1 MAVTANSDPASFST
15 KDCSMKKYASLAAG
29 LLLLVIGSAA
39 QAEDAKPFI
48 TNKDVDLTMILPPP
62 PANDSAET
70 KAELGE
76 VLTLQVTR
84 TPEMEAR
91 AVADA
96 EENVWRFADVMGPNF
111 TKDRLPKFSAF
122 FDRVVETEGA
132 VVDPA
137 KDVWKRPRPHQLS
150 DLVKPAVKLS
160 SSGSWPS
167 GHATVGTMMGIILAD
182 MVPEKRAEIMARAA
196 EYAHNRVVGGI
207 HYPSDV
213 EMGKISGS
221 VIAAVLLNRDDFKA
235 DYDVAKAE
243 LRSDLGM

>member
-1 MAVTANSDPASFST
+1 
-15 KDCSMKKYASLAAG
+15 MKRYASLAAG
-29 LLLLVIGSAA
+29 LLLLIVGSAA
-39 QAEDAKPFI
+39 QAEDAQPFV

-62 PANDSAET
+62 PANDSVQT

-84 TPEMEAR
+84 TPEMVAS

-96 EENVWRFADVMGPNF
+96 EENVWRFANVMGPKFNKE
-111 TKDRLPKFSAF
+111 TLPKFSAF
-122 FDRVVETEGA
+122 FDRVVATEGA

-137 KDVWKRPRPHQLS
+137 KDVWQRPRPHQLS

-167 GHATVGTMMGIILAD
+167 GHATVGTMMGIILSD

-196 EYAHNRVVGGI
+196 EYAHNREVGGI
-207 HYPSDV
+207 HYASDI
-213 EMGKISGS
+213 EMGRISGS

-235 DYDVAKAE
+235 EYEVARAE

>member
-1 MAVTANSDPASFST
+1 MNR
-15 KDCSMKKYASLAAG
+15 YASLAAG
-29 LLLLVIGSAA
+29 LLLLIVGTAA
-39 QAEDAKPFI
+39 QAEDARPFI

-62 PANDSAET
+62 PANDSAQT

-84 TPEMEAR
+84 TPEMVAS

-96 EENVWRFADVMGPNF
+96 EENVWRFANVMGPKFNKE
-111 TKDRLPKFSAF
+111 TLPKFSAF
-122 FDRVVETEGA
+122 FDRVVATEGA

-150 DLVKPAVKLS
+150 DLVKPVVKLS

-167 GHATVGTMMGIILAD
+167 GHATVGTMMGIILSD

-196 EYAHNRVVGGI
+196 EYAHNREVGGI
-207 HYPSDV
+207 HYASDV

-235 DYDVAKAE
+235 EYEVARAE

>member
-1 MAVTANSDPASFST
+1 
-15 KDCSMKKYASLAAG
+15 MKKYASLAAG

-39 QAEDAKPFI
+39 QAEDAKPFV
-48 TNKDVDLTMILPPP
+48 TNKDIDLTMILPPP

-76 VLTLQVTR
+76 VLALQVTR
-84 TPEMEAR
+84 TPEMVAS
-91 AVADA
+91 AVADS
-96 EENVWRFADVMGPNF
+96 EENVWRFANVMGPNF
-111 TKDRLPKFSAF
+111 TKEKLPKFSAF

-196 EYAHNRVVGGI
+196 EYAHNREVGGI
-207 HYPSDV
+207 HYASDV

-221 VIAAVLLNRDDFKA
+221 VIAAILLNRDDFKA
-235 DYDVAKAE
+235 EYEVAKAE

>member
-1 MAVTANSDPASFST
+1 
-15 KDCSMKKYASLAAG
+15 MKRYASLAAG
-29 LLLLVIGSAA
+29 LLLLVVGSAA
-39 QAEDAKPFI
+39 RAEDAKPFI

-76 VLTLQVTR
+76 VLTMQVTR

-91 AVADA
+91 AIADA

-111 TKDRLPKFSAF
+111 NKDKLPKFSAF

-150 DLVKPAVKLS
+150 DLVKPVVKLS

-167 GHATVGTMMGIILAD
+167 GHATVGTMMGIILSD
-182 MVPEKRAEIMARAA
+182 MVPERRAEIMARAA
-196 EYAHNRVVGGI
+196 EFAHNRIVGGI

-235 DYDVAKAE
+235 EYDVARAE

>member
-1 MAVTANSDPASFST
+1 
-15 KDCSMKKYASLAAG
+15 MKKYASLTAG

-39 QAEDAKPFI
+39 QAEDAKPFV
-48 TNKDVDLTMILPPP
+48 TNKDIDLTMILPPP
-62 PANDSAET
+62 PANDSAQT
-70 KAELGE
+70 KAELGA

-84 TPEMEAR
+84 TPEMIAS
-91 AVADA
+91 AVADS
-96 EENVWRFADVMGPNF
+96 EENVWRFANVMGPNF
-111 TKDRLPKFSAF
+111 TKEKLPKFSAF

-150 DLVKPAVKLS
+150 DLVKPVVKLS

-196 EYAHNRVVGGI
+196 EYAHNREVGGI
-207 HYPSDV
+207 HYASDV

-235 DYDVAKAE
+235 EYEVARAE

>member
-1 MAVTANSDPASFST
+1 
-15 KDCSMKKYASLAAG
+15 MKKFASLTAG

-39 QAEDAKPFI
+39 QAEDAKPFV
-48 TNKDVDLTMILPPP
+48 TNKDIDLTMILPPP
-62 PANDSAET
+62 PANDSAQT

-84 TPEMEAR
+84 TPEMAAS
-91 AVADA
+91 AVADS
-96 EENVWRFADVMGPNF
+96 EENVWRFANVMGPNF
-111 TKDRLPKFSAF
+111 NKEKLPKFSAF

-137 KDVWKRPRPHQLS
+137 KDVWKRSRPHQLS

-196 EYAHNRVVGGI
+196 EYAHNREVGGI
-207 HYPSDV
+207 HYASDV

-235 DYDVAKAE
+235 EYDVAKAE

>member
-1 MAVTANSDPASFST
+1 
-15 KDCSMKKYASLAAG
+15 MKKYASLAAG
-29 LLLLVIGSAA
+29 LLLLVVGSAA
-39 QAEDAKPFI
+39 QAEDAKPFV

-76 VLTLQVTR
+76 VLRLQVTR
-84 TPEMEAR
+84 TPQMEAR

-111 TKDRLPKFSAF
+111 TKEKLPKFSAF

-167 GHATVGTMMGIILAD
+167 GHTTVGTMMGIILAD
-182 MVPEKRAEIMARAA
+182 MVPERRAEIMARAA

-235 DYDVAKAE
+235 EYDVARAE

>member
-1 MAVTANSDPASFST
+1 
-15 KDCSMKKYASLAAG
+15 MKRYASLAAG
-29 LLLLVIGSAA
+29 LLLLVVGSTAR
-39 QAEDAKPFI
+39 AEDAKPFI

-70 KAELGE
+70 KAEFGE
-76 VLTLQVTR
+76 VLTMQVTR

-91 AVADA
+91 AIADA

-111 TKDRLPKFSAF
+111 NKDKLPKFSAF

-150 DLVKPAVKLS
+150 DLVKPVVKLS

-167 GHATVGTMMGIILAD
+167 GHATVGTMMGIILSD
-182 MVPEKRAEIMARAA
+182 MVPERRAQIMARAA
-196 EYAHNRVVGGI
+196 EFAHNRIVGGI

-221 VIAAVLLNRDDFKA
+221 VIAAVLLNRDDFKVE
-235 DYDVAKAE
+235 YEVARAE

>member
-1 MAVTANSDPASFST
+1 
-15 KDCSMKKYASLAAG
+15 MKRYASLAAG
-29 LLLLVIGSAA
+29 VLLLIVGSAA
-39 QAEDAKPFI
+39 QAEDAQPFV

-62 PANDSAET
+62 PANDSAQT

-84 TPEMEAR
+84 TPEMVAS

-96 EENVWRFADVMGPNF
+96 DENVWRFANVMGPKFNKE
-111 TKDRLPKFSAF
+111 TLPKFSAF
-122 FDRVVETEGA
+122 FDRVVATEGA

-167 GHATVGTMMGIILAD
+167 GHATVGTMMGIILSD
-182 MVPEKRAEIMARAA
+182 MVPERRAEIMARAA
-196 EYAHNRVVGGI
+196 EYAHNREVGGI
-207 HYPSDV
+207 HYASDV

-235 DYDVAKAE
+235 EYEVARAE

>member
-1 MAVTANSDPASFST
+1 
-15 KDCSMKKYASLAAG
+15 MKKYASLAAG
-29 LLLLVIGSAA
+29 LLLLLIIGSAA
-39 QAEDAKPFI
+39 QAEDAKPFV
-48 TNKDVDLTMILPPP
+48 TNKDIDLTMILPPP
-62 PANDSAET
+62 PANDSAQT

-84 TPEMEAR
+84 TPEMVAS
-91 AVADA
+91 AVADS
-96 EENVWRFADVMGPNF
+96 EENVWRFANVMGPNF
-111 TKDRLPKFSAF
+111 NKEKLPKFSAF

-150 DLVKPAVKLS
+150 DLVKPVVKLS

-196 EYAHNRVVGGI
+196 EYAHNREVGGI
-207 HYPSDV
+207 HYASDV
-213 EMGKISGS
+213 EMGRISGS

-235 DYDVAKAE
+235 EYEVARAE

>member
-1 MAVTANSDPASFST
+1 
-15 KDCSMKKYASLAAG
+15 MKRYASLAAG
-29 LLLLVIGSAA
+29 LLLLVVGSTAR
-39 QAEDAKPFI
+39 AEDAKPFI

-76 VLTLQVTR
+76 VLTVQVTR

-91 AVADA
+91 AIADA

-111 TKDRLPKFSAF
+111 NKDKLPKFCAF

-150 DLVKPAVKLS
+150 DLVKPVVKLS

-167 GHATVGTMMGIILAD
+167 GHATVGTMMGIILSD
-182 MVPEKRAEIMARAA
+182 MVPERRAEIMARAA
-196 EYAHNRVVGGI
+196 EFGHNRIVGGI

-235 DYDVAKAE
+235 EYDVARAE

>member
-1 MAVTANSDPASFST
+1 
-15 KDCSMKKYASLAAG
+15 MKRYASLAAG
-29 LLLLVIGSAA
+29 LLLLIVGSAA
-39 QAEDAKPFI
+39 QAEDAQPFI

-62 PANDSAET
+62 PANDSAQT

-84 TPEMEAR
+84 TSEMVAS

-96 EENVWRFADVMGPNF
+96 EENVWRFADVMGPKFNKE
-111 TKDRLPKFSAF
+111 TLPKFSAF
-122 FDRVVETEGA
+122 FDRVVATEGA

-160 SSGSWPS
+160 NSGSWPS
-167 GHATVGTMMGIILAD
+167 GHATVGTMMGIILSD
-182 MVPEKRAEIMARAA
+182 MVPEKRAEIMARASK
-196 EYAHNRVVGGI
+196 YAHNRVVGGI
-207 HYPSDV
+207 HFASDV
-213 EMGKISGS
+213 EMGRISGS

-235 DYDVAKAE
+235 EYEVARAE

>member
-1 MAVTANSDPASFST
+1 
-15 KDCSMKKYASLAAG
+15 MKRYASLAAG
-29 LLLLVIGSAA
+29 LLLLIVGSAA
-39 QAEDAKPFI
+39 QAEDAQPFV
-48 TNKDVDLTMILPPP
+48 TNKDIDLTMILPPP
-62 PANDSAET
+62 PANDSAQT

-84 TPEMEAR
+84 TPEMVAS

-96 EENVWRFADVMGPNF
+96 EENVWRFANVMGPKFNKE
-111 TKDRLPKFSAF
+111 TLPKFSAF
-122 FDRVVETEGA
+122 FDRVVATEGA

-137 KDVWKRPRPHQLS
+137 KDIWKRPRPHQLS

-167 GHATVGTMMGIILAD
+167 GHATVGTMMGIILSD

-196 EYAHNRVVGGI
+196 EYAHNREVGGI
-207 HYPSDV
+207 HYASDV
-213 EMGKISGS
+213 EMGRISGS

-235 DYDVAKAE
+235 EYEVARAE

>member
-1 MAVTANSDPASFST
+1 
-15 KDCSMKKYASLAAG
+15 MKKYASLAAG

-39 QAEDAKPFI
+39 RAEDAKPFV
-48 TNKDVDLTMILPPP
+48 TNKDIDLTMILPPP
-62 PANDSAET
+62 PANDSAQT

-84 TPEMEAR
+84 TPEMVAS
-91 AVADA
+91 AVADS
-96 EENVWRFADVMGPNF
+96 EENVWRFANVMGPNF
-111 TKDRLPKFSAF
+111 NKEKLPKFSAF

-150 DLVKPAVKLS
+150 DLVKPVVKLS

-196 EYAHNRVVGGI
+196 EYAHNREVGGI
-207 HYPSDV
+207 HYASDV
-213 EMGKISGS
+213 EMGRISGS

-235 DYDVAKAE
+235 EYEVARAE

>member
-1 MAVTANSDPASFST
+1 
-15 KDCSMKKYASLAAG
+15 MKRYASLAAG
-29 LLLLVIGSAA
+29 LLLLVVGSAA
-39 QAEDAKPFI
+39 RAEDAKPFI

-76 VLTLQVTR
+76 VLTMQVTR

-91 AVADA
+91 AIADA
-96 EENVWRFADVMGPNF
+96 EENVWRFADVMGPDFN
-111 TKDRLPKFSAF
+111 KDKLPKFSAF

-150 DLVKPAVKLS
+150 DLVKPVVKLS

-167 GHATVGTMMGIILAD
+167 GHATVGTLMGIILSD
-182 MVPEKRAEIMARAA
+182 MVPEKRAQIMARAA
-196 EYAHNRVVGGI
+196 EFAHNRIVGGI

-221 VIAAVLLNRDDFKA
+221 VIAAVLLNREDFKA
-235 DYDVAKAE
+235 EYEVARAE

>member
-1 MAVTANSDPASFST
+1 
-15 KDCSMKKYASLAAG
+15 MKKYASLAAG

-48 TNKDVDLTMILPPP
+48 TNKDVDLTMILPSP

-70 KAELGE
+70 KAELGA

-84 TPEMEAR
+84 TPEMVAS

-111 TKDRLPKFSAF
+111 NKEKLPKFSAF
-122 FDRVVETEGA
+122 FDRVVATEGA

-150 DLVKPAVKLS
+150 DLVKPVVKLS

-182 MVPEKRAEIMARAA
+182 MVPEKRAEIMARATQ
-196 EYAHNRVVGGI
+196 YAHNRVVGGI
-207 HYPSDV
+207 HYPSDI

-235 DYDVAKAE
+235 EYEAARAE

>member
-1 MAVTANSDPASFST
+1 
-15 KDCSMKKYASLAAG
+15 MKRYASLAAG
-29 LLLLVIGSAA
+29 LLLLIVGSAA
-39 QAEDAKPFI
+39 QAEDAQPFI

-62 PANDSAET
+62 PANDSAQT

-84 TPEMEAR
+84 TPEMVAS

-96 EENVWRFADVMGPNF
+96 EENVWRFADVMGPKFNKE
-111 TKDRLPKFSAF
+111 TLPKFSAF
-122 FDRVVETEGA
+122 FDRVVATEGA

-167 GHATVGTMMGIILAD
+167 GHATVGTMMGIILSD
-182 MVPEKRAEIMARAA
+182 MVPEKRAEIMARASK
-196 EYAHNRVVGGI
+196 YAHNRVVGGI
-207 HYPSDV
+207 HFASDV
-213 EMGKISGS
+213 EMGRISGS
-221 VIAAVLLNRDDFKA
+221 VIAAVLLNRR
-235 DYDVAKAE
+235 
-243 LRSDLGM
+243 LQG

>member
-1 MAVTANSDPASFST
+1 
-15 KDCSMKKYASLAAG
+15 MKRYASLAAG
-29 LLLLVIGSAA
+29 LLLLIVGSAA
-39 QAEDAKPFI
+39 QAEDAQPFV

-62 PANDSAET
+62 PANDSVQT

-84 TPEMEAR
+84 TPEMVAS

-96 EENVWRFADVMGPNF
+96 EENVWRFANVMGPKFNKE
-111 TKDRLPKFSAF
+111 TLPKFSAF
-122 FDRVVETEGA
+122 FDRVVATEGA

-167 GHATVGTMMGIILAD
+167 GHATVGTMMGIILSD

-196 EYAHNRVVGGI
+196 EYAHNREVGGI
-207 HYPSDV
+207 HYASDI
-213 EMGKISGS
+213 EMGRISGS

-235 DYDVAKAE
+235 EYEVARAE

>member
-1 MAVTANSDPASFST
+1 
-15 KDCSMKKYASLAAG
+15 MKRYASLAAG
-29 LLLLVIGSAA
+29 LLLLIVGSAA
-39 QAEDAKPFI
+39 QAEDAQPFI
-48 TNKDVDLTMILPPP
+48 TNKDVDLAMILPPP
-62 PANDSAET
+62 PANDSAQT

-84 TPEMEAR
+84 TPEMVAS

-96 EENVWRFADVMGPNF
+96 EENVWRFADVMGPKFNKE
-111 TKDRLPKFSAF
+111 TLPKFSAF
-122 FDRVVETEGA
+122 FDRVVATEGA

-160 SSGSWPS
+160 NSGSWPS
-167 GHATVGTMMGIILAD
+167 GHATVGTMMGIILSD
-182 MVPEKRAEIMARAA
+182 MVPEKRAEIMARASK
-196 EYAHNRVVGGI
+196 YAHNRVVGGI
-207 HYPSDV
+207 HFASDV
-213 EMGKISGS
+213 EMGRISGS

-235 DYDVAKAE
+235 EYEVARAE

>member
-1 MAVTANSDPASFST
+1 
-15 KDCSMKKYASLAAG
+15 MKRYASLAAG
-29 LLLLVIGSAA
+29 LLLLVVGSAA
-39 QAEDAKPFI
+39 RAEDAKPFI

-76 VLTLQVTR
+76 VLTMQVTR

-91 AVADA
+91 AIADA
-96 EENVWRFADVMGPNF
+96 EENVWRFADVMGPDFN
-111 TKDRLPKFSAF
+111 KDKLPKFSAF

-150 DLVKPAVKLS
+150 DLVKPVVKLS

-167 GHATVGTMMGIILAD
+167 GHATVGTMMGIILSD
-182 MVPEKRAEIMARAA
+182 MVPEKRAQIMARAA
-196 EYAHNRVVGGI
+196 EFAHNRIVGGI

-221 VIAAVLLNRDDFKA
+221 VIAAVLLNR
-235 DYDVAKAE
+235 
-243 LRSDLGM
+243 